1 MEELY
6 RNIFLAYGCIF
17 LTTLIMLTSVVACLQ
32 VLLACVLTLL
42 NVNGGMYFWGK
53 RSSVLSSHPIH
64 HSLMAH
70 LHSDISIDPVS
81 STMLIISIGICVD
94 YSAHIAHHFLS
105 AKGE

>member
-6 RNIFLAYGCIF
+6 RNIALAFGCIF

-53 RSSVLSSHPIH
+53 QH
-64 HSLMAH
+64 
-70 LHSDISIDPVS
+70 
-81 STMLIISIGICVD
+81 
-94 YSAHIAHHFLS
+94 
-105 AKGE
+105 